1 MTDEVSFITKA
12 LNNPASTWNNATLS
26 GLAALQVPE
35 NVLGRRRTLLR
46 ADINEQWAMWFIES
60 LADPRRYA
68 DKGISYPFLFRDVL
82 TVVDQRFHTFTKPE
96 KKQIASTVARILHQ
110 RISAFQDK
118 RQRQSVSRSEKILL
132 IELAGS
138 SPRCW
143 LCGWQFT
150 EEAID
155 NFIQQG
161 RREITLPKFI
171 DVLIPRGL
179 KQRDLSIEI
188 DHVVAHAHGGDNEGN
203 LRLACG
209 WCNRYKSALT
219 SIYDVEG
226 RPRQVKPNNLG
237 INSLPQPFWLVRLL
251 ATERRCEHSEGC
263 DRSADNS
270 EMTIAPIY
278 KGGALNPSNLMVTC
292 YTHDNLG
299 AIRFQPSRVVRQL
312 WGLSD

>member
-1 MTDEVSFITKA
+1 MTDEVSFITQA
-12 LNNPASTWNNATLS
+12 LHNLAGTWNNATLS

-35 NVLGRRRTLLR
+35 NVLGRRRSLLR
-46 ADINEQWAMWFIES
+46 ADINEQWAIWFIES

-68 DKGISYPFLFRDVL
+68 GNDVSYAFLFRDVL

-96 KKQIASTVARILHQ
+96 KKRIASTVARILQQ
-110 RISAFQDK
+110 RVLAFQAK
-118 RQRQSVSRSEKILL
+118 RQRQPVSRSEKISL

-150 EEAID
+150 KEAID

-161 RREITLPKFI
+161 RREIPLPKFI
-171 DVLIPRGL
+171 DFLKPRGL

-188 DHVVAHAHGGDNEGN
+188 DHVVAHVHGGENEGN

-237 INSLPQPFWLVRLL
+237 INSLPQPFWIVRLL
-251 ATERRCEHSEGC
+251 ATERVCEHPEGC
-263 DRSADNS
+263 DCSADDS
-270 EMTIAPIY
+270 EMTIAPICN
-278 KGGALNPSNLMVTC
+278 GGALNPSNLRVTC
-292 YTHDNLG
+292 YSHDNLG
-299 AIRFQPSRVVRQL
+299 SIRFQPSRVVRQL